1 MAFNFGASNPA
12 GGSAPPELG
21 PELPEGTAEDVG
33 FKGVEGDCNVQILPT
48 PWPENALP
56 APTCSLLAVAP
67 TKGIIV
73 AAGPNVLSVASSDS
87 VRAAISAPTEG
98 KVKTKPFQPQAT
110 IPLPVRPT
118 HVTFA
123 SNDTAL
129 LLATENGA
137 QLSVFDTSSLTS
149 GNAQPALSIPTNGT
163 TFRTI
168 AANPAPELS
177 SLVALVTTGGDLLV
191 ADLKAGNLVSGP
203 NGQVLKSGVSSV
215 CWSNKGKQLVAGL
228 ADCTGFQMTPD
239 GTQKDVI
246 PRPPDLEGDC
256 HVSSIAWLENDIFL
270 VVYTPNAPE
279 DDMGQNPPSSY
290 YIITRRKQAPFL
302 IQKLPELCM
311 PFGVKRTPAFQF
323 IGRLR
328 DYKPHLKDVLIV
340 SSTASTDVGLI
351 TRADQPLVKMDM
363 DTTGLFVTTEV
374 SDDTKRATVPLK
386 ESTDETTVIGF
397 GIDLSSKEVVVAPI
411 PGEDIAESSTPL
423 PNVLLLNNEGILC
436 SWWFL
441 YSDAIRQKV
450 PYQGMADQTQAPAQ
464 PTPQASQPQAS
475 PFGQSG
481 FGGSSALGS
490 SAFGS
495 STAPGFGSP
504 SAQAAPQQSSFG
516 APSFASPS
524 QPGPSFGT
532 NSVLGGNKPQGG
544 LAALAKNEPGF
555 GSSGFASLGG
565 GSGSF
570 GQPSTPG
577 KGLSSLGFAQ
587 SGSGSGGG
595 FGAFA
600 NKAGTGG
607 FSAFASAKPAGGSP
621 FAQTSTTQTST
632 ESPFAK
638 ISGTSTFGTSPFGA
652 QISTES
658 VFTAEKTIGS
668 PGTFGQSSS
677 PFVLGSTFKPDGS
690 AANDLPKPDKP
701 SGLFGFSESMDDM
714 MSSSNKTSP
723 PTEEMDDM
731 EDESATPQQ
740 KSEPKEATPSLFG
753 APSATPTSTPKSL
766 FGAPSTATN
775 SAPKSLFGAPSAAP
789 NSAPKS
795 LFGAPSTTTNSAPTS
810 TFGSQKPV
818 SNPFGQQAS
827 KPGFSLFGNTT
838 PAKSPLA
845 SFSTPADSTTSSK
858 EDDARTPSATP
869 QGAPLPPDPVSKASY
884 GPGDTSASSNVS
896 KSSIDDASLPP
907 DFTSNKPAAKGPA
920 EDAPLPPDFT
930 TFKNGKK
937 TDDEEEAEPEEAPLP
952 PDFSI
957 PKPRKESE
965 DVAPV
970 PDESDGDDYEGEE
983 DASEEGESEE
993 GEESDFADSG
1003 EDITHDI
1010 SQSESNEPS
1019 PKAFPGH
1026 FKPGA
1031 NLAGGLFSPASK
1043 PAAAPQPQPSRSLF
1057 GDRGN
1062 PTFPALQNRELPRSP
1077 SPVRGAA
1084 PKSLF
1089 KGDGKKTFGAPQSPG
1104 SALTARKASLSEHQR
1119 RESQLKPK
1127 PSRREPSQ
1135 QEIRARQ
1142 LEEEAQALSDDD
1154 EDERLR
1160 ADLALPLE
1168 PVPTLDPFL
1177 PHQDYAGETSKPG
1190 IPGQIE
1196 RLYRDINSMVDTLG
1210 INVRSLSSF
1219 LLYQKTSKDPQWVDT
1234 LKEDNASDILD
1245 KELVLS
1251 EIERFDDAVVML
1263 AASLEQQRVQGVEE
1277 KLESCRELLSKDI
1290 ITLRGQCASIRKTLD
1305 AHTDTTTMH
1314 FAPLSAEHANL
1325 QQDLRSASTEIQ
1337 AKLAD
1342 LESAVTL
1349 LRAKIADVPPP
1360 GGSRQATRRP
1370 TVEAVTTTIQKMMEM
1385 AETKRTDIDVLEAQL
1400 KRLGIDTTAPAASR
1414 EGSPFATPRKSTGRF
1429 PTTPGSRGSVDGP
1442 YHTPDSASRAISFRS
1457 SINGSARASRLRNV
1471 EAVQDLVSSEETA
1484 QWKAKV
1490 QRKQQIVESLRS
1502 AIGAKKS
1509 RVRTVNDL

>member
-21 PELPEGTAEDVG
+21 PELPEGTAEDIG
-33 FKGVEGDCNVQILPT
+33 FKGVEGDSNVRILAT

-73 AAGPNVLSVASSDS
+73 AAGPNALSVASSDA
-87 VRAAISAPTEG
+87 VRAAMSQPTEG
-98 KVKTKPFQPQAT
+98 KVVKTKPFQPQAT
-110 IPLPVRPT
+110 IPLPARPT

-137 QLSVFDTSSLTS
+137 QLSVFDTSSLMS

-270 VVYTPNAPE
+270 VVYTPNALE

-323 IGRLR
+323 IARLR

-374 SDDTKRATVPLK
+374 SDDTKRANVPLVA
-386 ESTDETTVIGF
+386 STDETSVIGL

-411 PGEDIAESSTPL
+411 AGEDIAESSTPL

-450 PYQGMADQTQAPAQ
+450 LYQGMADQTQAPAQ
-464 PTPQASQPQAS
+464 PTPPASQPQAS

-481 FGGSSALGS
+481 FGGSPALGS

-495 STAPGFGSP
+495 SAAPGFGSP

-516 APSFASPS
+516 APSFGSPS

-532 NSVLGGNKPQGG
+532 NSLLGGNKPQGG

-555 GSSGFASLGG
+555 GQSGFASLGG

-587 SGSGSGGG
+587 SGSSSGGG

-600 NKAGTGG
+600 NKGGTGG

-632 ESPFAK
+632 VSPFAK
-638 ISGTSTFGTSPFGA
+638 ISGTSTFGPSTFGA
-652 QISTES
+652 QTSTES
-658 VFTAEKTIGS
+658 SFTAEKTIGS
-668 PGTFGQSSS
+668 TGTFGQSSTS
-677 PFVLGSTFKPDGS
+677 FVLGSTFKPDGS

-701 SGLFGFSESMDDM
+701 SGLFGFNESMDDM

-731 EDESATPQQ
+731 EDESATSQQ

-753 APSATPTSTPKSL
+753 ALSATPT
-766 FGAPSTATN
+766 
-775 SAPKSLFGAPSAAP
+775 SAPKSLFGAPSA
-789 NSAPKS
+789 
-795 LFGAPSTTTNSAPTS
+795 PTS
-810 TFGSQKPV
+810 TFGSQKPI

-838 PAKSPLA
+838 PAKSPLS
-845 SFSTPADSTTSSK
+845 SFSTPPADTHTPSK

-869 QGAPLPPDPVSKASY
+869 QGAPLPPDPISKASY

-896 KSSIDDASLPP
+896 KSSVDDAPLPP
-907 DFTSNKPAAKGPA
+907 DLTSSKPAAKGPA
-920 EDAPLPPDFT
+920 EDAPLPPHFT

-983 DASEEGESEE
+983 DVSEEGESEE

-1019 PKAFPGH
+1019 PKAFPGP
-1026 FKPGA
+1026 FKPSA
-1031 NLAGGLFSPASK
+1031 KLAGGLFSPASK
-1043 PAAAPQPQPSRSLF
+1043 PAPAPQPQPSRPLF
-1057 GDRGN
+1057 GDRSN

-1084 PKSLF
+1084 SKSLF
-1089 KGDGKKTFGAPQSPG
+1089 KGDGKKTFGTPQSPG

-1219 LLYQKTSKDPQWVDT
+1219 LLYQKTSRDSQWVDT

-1251 EIERFDDAVVML
+1251 EIEKFDDAVVML

-1349 LRAKIADVPPP
+1349 LRAKIADVPPS
-1360 GGSRQATRRP
+1360 GGSRHATRRP

-1400 KRLGIDTTAPAASR
+1400 KRLGIDTTAPAASQ

-1442 YHTPDSASRAISFRS
+1442 YHTPDSASRAINFRS

-1490 QRKQQIVESLRS
+1490 QRKQHIVESLRS